1 MTQKRK
7 LAMVLSAAWCTY
19 VVAYLCRANLSTVLD
34 KLAEGLSVSVEYLGT
49 ASSVYFVTY
58 ALGQLLN
65 GFLGDRLNPHR
76 FVMLALLMTGGINV
90 ILAVQKSAVMFLLLW
105 GLNGFCQSMF
115 WGTLLRLLSCYA
127 TEGQRKNVS
136 LLMSGSTVVG
146 YLTSWVILSW
156 FFRPWSFT
164 PYFLVPGALALG
176 LIPVWWMLSRKLPF
190 VEPGN
195 RRAAP
200 PLGLAVRE
208 FLQDRLYFL
217 CILSMVVGA
226 IQEGAAF
233 WLPMIFT
240 TVLDLGDHSLLML
253 ALIPIAKLFGVFAA
267 RWVLSAFQDDVRKAA
282 LVSAT
287 AGCLVAIVLLLT
299 SSHTSTFTVLLI
311 AGMVALTAAVCWF
324 VVSYLPLCFSARNM
338 VSTVVGVLD
347 FSSYVGAAVMSGT
360 LGGLLLRYGWP
371 ALPMVWMGLNAA
383 SLLLVLTGAGACLKR
398 KGEPRLPKA

>member
-1 MTQKRK
+1 
-7 LAMVLSAAWCTY
+7 MVLSAAWCTY
-19 VVAYLCRANLSTVLD
+19 VVAYLCRVNLSTVLD

-90 ILAVQKSAVMFLLLW
+90 ILAVQKSAVVFLLLW
-105 GLNGFCQSMF
+105 GVNGFCQSIF

-136 LLMSGSTVVG
+136 LLMSISTVAG

-156 FFRPWSFT
+156 FFRPWTFT
-164 PYFLVPGALALG
+164 PYFLLPGALALG

-200 PLGLAVRE
+200 PLVLTVRE
-208 FLQDRLYFL
+208 FLRDRLYFL

-240 TVLDLGDHSLLML
+240 SVLDLGDHSLLML
-253 ALIPIAKLFGVFAA
+253 AMIPLAKLFGVSLA
-267 RWVLSAFQDDVRKAA
+267 RTILVKTGDNLKKAA
-282 LVSAT
+282 ILAASG
-287 AGCLVAIVLLLT
+287 GCLIALILLLT
-299 SSHTSTFTVLLI
+299 SKHTSGVTVLLI
-311 AGMVALTAAVCWF
+311 AGMVAVTGIVCWF
-324 VVSYLPLCFSARNM
+324 VVSYLPMFFTSRNM
-338 VSTVVGVLD
+338 VSTVVGVMD
-347 FSSYVGAAVMSGT
+347 FSSYVGAAIMSGT

-371 ALPMVWMGLNAA
+371 ALPMVWMGLNAV

-398 KGEPRLPKA
+398 KGEPRISSL